1 MFCLAALRRTR
12 FGSTQVLTLRLPLP
26 SVYPRVLTHS
36 LLWHIG
42 AVQVYRVA
50 IRRIPATGS
59 LPLRGRQA
67 ELDESQTTR
76 SEPRRK
82 LPFTGHRSS
91 SFAGVSEKPRKIKGV
106 QPLGAGGFLG
116 TFCPHKKYP
125 RGTGL
130 RQLRLTR
137 VIVPA
142 AQRPLGRR
150 KRRLG
155 LRRPHLAHVI
165 RQSRTTACVRLKA
178 GIPAR
183 TPPG

>member
-42 AVQVYRVA
+42 AVQICRAA
-50 IRRIPATGS
+50 IRRIPAAGS

-82 LPFTGHRSS
+82 LLFTGQSSS
-91 SFAGVSEKPRKIKGV
+91 SFAERVRKTPVKRRGSSPWGLAPFWVLFVRTKSNRRVWGRAGPIWLASFGVPPNDLPG
-106 QPLGAGGFLG
+106 GAG
-116 TFCPHKKYP
+116 P
-125 RGTGL
+125 
-130 RQLRLTR
+130 
-137 VIVPA
+137 PA
-142 AQRPLGRR
+142 PE
-150 KRRLG
+150 
-155 LRRPHLAHVI
+155 
-165 RQSRTTACVRLKA
+165 
-178 GIPAR
+178 AR
-183 TPPG
+183 